1 MHMSIAAFVHF
12 LDISDKSIH
21 FRGAGL
27 DYWSYPGGRVPYGVT
42 AHGCHIAHRVLLSR
56 RSCCLVNNKIVLRK
70 GRLFI
75 IAAAPQPYGCILSS
89 KKLPSGTSEESKIDV
104 Q

>member
-27 DYWSYPGGRVPYGVT
+27 DYWSYTGGRVPYGVT
-42 AHGCHIAHRVLLSR
+42 AHGCHIAHRGAPFASILLSGKPQNR
-56 RSCCLVNNKIVLRK
+56 TPKGAPLYNAHPVGPACFRS
-70 GRLFI
+70 
-75 IAAAPQPYGCILSS
+75 AAVTYRPPQQSL
-89 KKLPSGTSEESKIDV
+89 
-104 Q
+104 